1 MSKKTWIIFIILV
14 VGLLAALV
22 VSSRNA
28 SPKIDISSINANSIQ
43 PASAANGNI
52 AEHVFG
58 KADSKVVLVEYGDFQ
73 CPACG
78 VAYPRIK
85 AITEA
90 YKDEL
95 GFVFRNFPLMAIHA
109 NAKAAAA
116 TVEAAGLQGK
126 YWEMYNMIYQNQKAW
141 SNLSGTERTGVFV
154 GYAAALGLDEAKFET
169 DLTNPAIAKKISFDQ
184 TIGKKIGADATPT
197 FYLNGV
203 KLTNEVWGDDAKLKA
218 AIDSE
223 FKKAG
228 ITPPTTIK

>member
-1 MSKKTWIIFIILV
+1 MSKKAWIIFIVVV
-14 VGLLAALV
+14 VGFLAALV

-28 SPKIDISSINANSIQ
+28 NPKIDVSSIDANSIQ

-58 KADSKVVLVEYGDFQ
+58 KVDSKVVLIEYGDFQ

-78 VAYPRIK
+78 VVYPRIK
-85 AITEA
+85 AITEQ

-95 GFVFRNFPLMAIHA
+95 GFVFRNLPLMTIHA

-126 YWEMYNMIYQNQKAW
+126 YWEMYNMIYQSQKAW
-141 SNLSGTERTGVFV
+141 SNLSGTERTDAFV
-154 GYAAALGLDEAKFET
+154 GYATAIGLDEAKFKT
-169 DLTNPAIAKKISFDQ
+169 DLASPAIGKKISFDQ
-184 TIGKKIGADATPT
+184 TIGKKIGANATPT

-218 AIDSE
+218 AIDTE

-228 ITPPTTIK
+228 ITPPVTTN